1 MTAINRILIVDDE
14 DNVRRMLSTAFAL
27 QGFET
32 HCANNGRTALHLF
45 ADIHPDVV
53 LMDIRMPEMDG
64 IKALK
69 EMRSHE
75 TRTPVI
81 LMTAYAEV
89 ETAVEALRCG
99 AFDYVIKPFDL
110 DELNLIVQR
119 ALQLQSM
126 KKEIRHLHQ
135 ALSTSWQWGH
145 ILTNS
150 PAMMDICKDT
160 AKIALS
166 QASVLISGES
176 GTGKELIARAIH
188 YNSRRAKGPFIK
200 VNCAALPESLLES
213 ELFGHEKGA
222 FTGAQ
227 TLRQG
232 LFERANEGTLLL
244 DEIGEMPLVL
254 QAKLLRILQ
263 EREFERIGGH
273 QTIKVDIRI
282 IAATNRDLQ
291 AMVKEGTFREDLF
304 YRLNVIHLI
313 LPPLR
318 DRREDISLLANHF
331 LQKFSSENQR
341 DIIDIDPM
349 AMSLLTAWSWP
360 GNIRELSNV
369 IERAVVMNSGPII
382 FSEDLPPQIRQPV
395 CNAGEVKTA
404 PVGERNLKEEIVDS
418 IGQRNS
424 YVKTWGCGG
433 FLNETNIY
441 SRGKSLVFELWKN
454 GTGFSEIAN
463 ILGSKPGTIFTM
475 LRDTGGIKPHERKRA
490 VAHLTLSERE
500 EIRAGLSA
508 KMSIRAIAT
517 ALNRSPSTISREV
530 QRNRGRRYYKA
541 VDANN
546 RANRMAKRPKP
557 CLLDQ
562 NLPLRKLVLE
572 KLEMKW
578 SPEQISG
585 WLRRTKPTS
594 QNAANIT

>member
-1 MTAINRILIVDDE
+1 M
-14 DNVRRMLSTAFAL
+14 
-27 QGFET
+27 
-32 HCANNGRTALHLF
+32 
-45 ADIHPDVV
+45 
-53 LMDIRMPEMDG
+53 
-64 IKALK
+64 
-69 EMRSHE
+69 
-75 TRTPVI
+75 
-81 LMTAYAEV
+81 
-89 ETAVEALRCG
+89 
-99 AFDYVIKPFDL
+99 
-110 DELNLIVQR
+110 
-119 ALQLQSM
+119 
-126 KKEIRHLHQ
+126 
-135 ALSTSWQWGH
+135 STSWQWGH

-273 QTIKVDIRI
+273 QTIKVDIRV

-395 CNAGEVKTA
+395 CNAGEAKTA
-404 PVGERNLKEEIVDS
+404 PVGERNLKEEI
-418 IGQRNS
+418 
-424 YVKTWGCGG
+424 
-433 FLNETNIY
+433 
-441 SRGKSLVFELWKN
+441 
-454 GTGFSEIAN
+454 
-463 ILGSKPGTIFTM
+463 
-475 LRDTGGIKPHERKRA
+475 KR
-490 VAHLTLSERE
+490 VEKRIIMEVLEQQEGNRTR
-500 EIRAGLSA
+500 
-508 KMSIRAIAT
+508 T
-517 ALNRSPSTISREV
+517 ALMLGISR
-530 QRNRGRRYYKA
+530 RALMYKLQEYGIDPA
-541 VDANN
+541 DV
-546 RANRMAKRPKP
+546 
-557 CLLDQ
+557 
-562 NLPLRKLVLE
+562 
-572 KLEMKW
+572 
-578 SPEQISG
+578 
-585 WLRRTKPTS
+585 
-594 QNAANIT
+594 

>member
-1 MTAINRILIVDDE
+1 
-14 DNVRRMLSTAFAL
+14 
-27 QGFET
+27 
-32 HCANNGRTALHLF
+32 
-45 ADIHPDVV
+45 
-53 LMDIRMPEMDG
+53 
-64 IKALK
+64 
-69 EMRSHE
+69 
-75 TRTPVI
+75 
-81 LMTAYAEV
+81 
-89 ETAVEALRCG
+89 
-99 AFDYVIKPFDL
+99 
-110 DELNLIVQR
+110 
-119 ALQLQSM
+119 
-126 KKEIRHLHQ
+126 
-135 ALSTSWQWGH
+135 
-145 ILTNS
+145 
-150 PAMMDICKDT
+150 MDICKDT

-395 CNAGEVKTA
+395 CNAGEAKTA
-404 PVGERNLKEEIVDS
+404 PVGERNLKEEI
-418 IGQRNS
+418 
-424 YVKTWGCGG
+424 
-433 FLNETNIY
+433 
-441 SRGKSLVFELWKN
+441 
-454 GTGFSEIAN
+454 
-463 ILGSKPGTIFTM
+463 
-475 LRDTGGIKPHERKRA
+475 KR
-490 VAHLTLSERE
+490 VEKRIIMEVLEQQEGNRTR
-500 EIRAGLSA
+500 
-508 KMSIRAIAT
+508 T
-517 ALNRSPSTISREV
+517 ALMLGISR
-530 QRNRGRRYYKA
+530 RALMYKLQEYGIDPA
-541 VDANN
+541 DV
-546 RANRMAKRPKP
+546 
-557 CLLDQ
+557 
-562 NLPLRKLVLE
+562 
-572 KLEMKW
+572 
-578 SPEQISG
+578 
-585 WLRRTKPTS
+585 
-594 QNAANIT
+594 

>member
-1 MTAINRILIVDDE
+1 M
-14 DNVRRMLSTAFAL
+14 
-27 QGFET
+27 
-32 HCANNGRTALHLF
+32 
-45 ADIHPDVV
+45 
-53 LMDIRMPEMDG
+53 
-64 IKALK
+64 
-69 EMRSHE
+69 
-75 TRTPVI
+75 
-81 LMTAYAEV
+81 
-89 ETAVEALRCG
+89 
-99 AFDYVIKPFDL
+99 
-110 DELNLIVQR
+110 
-119 ALQLQSM
+119 
-126 KKEIRHLHQ
+126 
-135 ALSTSWQWGH
+135 
-145 ILTNS
+145 
-150 PAMMDICKDT
+150 
-160 AKIALS
+160 
-166 QASVLISGES
+166 ISGES

-395 CNAGEVKTA
+395 CNAGEAKTA
-404 PVGERNLKEEIVDS
+404 PVGERNLKEEI
-418 IGQRNS
+418 
-424 YVKTWGCGG
+424 
-433 FLNETNIY
+433 
-441 SRGKSLVFELWKN
+441 
-454 GTGFSEIAN
+454 
-463 ILGSKPGTIFTM
+463 
-475 LRDTGGIKPHERKRA
+475 KR
-490 VAHLTLSERE
+490 VEKRIIMEVLEQQEGNRTR
-500 EIRAGLSA
+500 
-508 KMSIRAIAT
+508 T
-517 ALNRSPSTISREV
+517 ALMLGISR
-530 QRNRGRRYYKA
+530 RALMYKLQEYGIDPA
-541 VDANN
+541 DV
-546 RANRMAKRPKP
+546 
-557 CLLDQ
+557 
-562 NLPLRKLVLE
+562 
-572 KLEMKW
+572 
-578 SPEQISG
+578 
-585 WLRRTKPTS
+585 
-594 QNAANIT
+594 

>member
-232 LFERANEGTLLL
+232 LFER
-244 DEIGEMPLVL
+244 
-254 QAKLLRILQ
+254 
-263 EREFERIGGH
+263 IGGH

-404 PVGERNLKEEIVDS
+404 PVGERNLKEEI
-418 IGQRNS
+418 
-424 YVKTWGCGG
+424 
-433 FLNETNIY
+433 
-441 SRGKSLVFELWKN
+441 
-454 GTGFSEIAN
+454 
-463 ILGSKPGTIFTM
+463 
-475 LRDTGGIKPHERKRA
+475 KR
-490 VAHLTLSERE
+490 VEKRIIMEVLEQQEGNRTR
-500 EIRAGLSA
+500 
-508 KMSIRAIAT
+508 T
-517 ALNRSPSTISREV
+517 ALMLGISR
-530 QRNRGRRYYKA
+530 RALMYKLQEYGIDPA
-541 VDANN
+541 DV
-546 RANRMAKRPKP
+546 
-557 CLLDQ
+557 
-562 NLPLRKLVLE
+562 
-572 KLEMKW
+572 
-578 SPEQISG
+578 
-585 WLRRTKPTS
+585 
-594 QNAANIT
+594 

>member
-1 MTAINRILIVDDE
+1 M
-14 DNVRRMLSTAFAL
+14 
-27 QGFET
+27 
-32 HCANNGRTALHLF
+32 
-45 ADIHPDVV
+45 
-53 LMDIRMPEMDG
+53 
-64 IKALK
+64 
-69 EMRSHE
+69 
-75 TRTPVI
+75 
-81 LMTAYAEV
+81 
-89 ETAVEALRCG
+89 
-99 AFDYVIKPFDL
+99 
-110 DELNLIVQR
+110 
-119 ALQLQSM
+119 
-126 KKEIRHLHQ
+126 
-135 ALSTSWQWGH
+135 
-145 ILTNS
+145 
-150 PAMMDICKDT
+150 
-160 AKIALS
+160 
-166 QASVLISGES
+166 
-176 GTGKELIARAIH
+176 IARAIH

-395 CNAGEVKTA
+395 CNAGEAKTA
-404 PVGERNLKEEIVDS
+404 PVGERNLKEEI
-418 IGQRNS
+418 
-424 YVKTWGCGG
+424 
-433 FLNETNIY
+433 
-441 SRGKSLVFELWKN
+441 
-454 GTGFSEIAN
+454 
-463 ILGSKPGTIFTM
+463 
-475 LRDTGGIKPHERKRA
+475 KR
-490 VAHLTLSERE
+490 VEKRIIMEVLEQQEGNRTR
-500 EIRAGLSA
+500 
-508 KMSIRAIAT
+508 T
-517 ALNRSPSTISREV
+517 ALMLGISR
-530 QRNRGRRYYKA
+530 RALMYKLHEYGIDPA
-541 VDANN
+541 DV
-546 RANRMAKRPKP
+546 
-557 CLLDQ
+557 
-562 NLPLRKLVLE
+562 
-572 KLEMKW
+572 
-578 SPEQISG
+578 
-585 WLRRTKPTS
+585 
-594 QNAANIT
+594 

>member
-1 MTAINRILIVDDE
+1 
-14 DNVRRMLSTAFAL
+14 
-27 QGFET
+27 
-32 HCANNGRTALHLF
+32 
-45 ADIHPDVV
+45 
-53 LMDIRMPEMDG
+53 
-64 IKALK
+64 
-69 EMRSHE
+69 
-75 TRTPVI
+75 
-81 LMTAYAEV
+81 
-89 ETAVEALRCG
+89 
-99 AFDYVIKPFDL
+99 
-110 DELNLIVQR
+110 
-119 ALQLQSM
+119 
-126 KKEIRHLHQ
+126 
-135 ALSTSWQWGH
+135 
-145 ILTNS
+145 
-150 PAMMDICKDT
+150 MDICKDT

-395 CNAGEVKTA
+395 CNAGEAKTA
-404 PVGERNLKEEIVDS
+404 PVGE
-418 IGQRNS
+418 Q
-424 YVKTWGCGG
+424 
-433 FLNETNIY
+433 
-441 SRGKSLVFELWKN
+441 
-454 GTGFSEIAN
+454 
-463 ILGSKPGTIFTM
+463 
-475 LRDTGGIKPHERKRA
+475 
-490 VAHLTLSERE
+490 
-500 EIRAGLSA
+500 
-508 KMSIRAIAT
+508 
-517 ALNRSPSTISREV
+517 
-530 QRNRGRRYYKA
+530 
-541 VDANN
+541 
-546 RANRMAKRPKP
+546 
-557 CLLDQ
+557 
-562 NLPLRKLVLE
+562 
-572 KLEMKW
+572 
-578 SPEQISG
+578 
-585 WLRRTKPTS
+585 
-594 QNAANIT
+594 

>member
-1 MTAINRILIVDDE
+1 MSFSVDELARIAIDLQSDIGHTDRFSRLITTLRQILGCDASALLRYEAHQFVPLAIDGLAQDVLG
-14 DNVRRMLSTAFAL
+14 RRFAL
-27 QGFET
+27 EGHPRLEAIARAGDVVRFPADSDLPDPYDGLIPGHESLKV
-32 HCANNGRTALHLF
+32 HACVGLPLF
-45 ADIHPDVV
+45 AGQTLIGALTLDGMDADRFDSFSDEELRLIAALVAGALNNALLIARLEAQNV
-53 LMDIRMPEMDG
+53 LPAQAVNYPLPERQEIIGLSGPM
-64 IKALK
+64 
-69 EMRSHE
+69 
-75 TRTPVI
+75 
-81 LMTAYAEV
+81 
-89 ETAVEALRCG
+89 
-99 AFDYVIKPFDL
+99 
-110 DELNLIVQR
+110 
-119 ALQLQSM
+119 LQL
-126 KKEIRHLHQ
+126 KKEI
-135 ALSTSWQWGH
+135 
-145 ILTNS
+145 
-150 PAMMDICKDT
+150 DIV
-160 AKIALS
+160 A
-166 QASVLISGES
+166 ASDLNVLISGET
-176 GTGKELIARAIH
+176 GTGKELVAKAVHQGSPRAANPLV
-188 YNSRRAKGPFIK
+188 YL
-200 VNCAALPESLLES
+200 NCAALPESLLES

-404 PVGERNLKEEIVDS
+404 PVGERNLKEEI
-418 IGQRNS
+418 
-424 YVKTWGCGG
+424 
-433 FLNETNIY
+433 
-441 SRGKSLVFELWKN
+441 
-454 GTGFSEIAN
+454 
-463 ILGSKPGTIFTM
+463 
-475 LRDTGGIKPHERKRA
+475 KR
-490 VAHLTLSERE
+490 VEKRIIMEVLEQQEGNRTR
-500 EIRAGLSA
+500 
-508 KMSIRAIAT
+508 T
-517 ALNRSPSTISREV
+517 ALMLGISR
-530 QRNRGRRYYKA
+530 RALMYKLQEYGIDPA
-541 VDANN
+541 DV
-546 RANRMAKRPKP
+546 
-557 CLLDQ
+557 
-562 NLPLRKLVLE
+562 
-572 KLEMKW
+572 
-578 SPEQISG
+578 
-585 WLRRTKPTS
+585 
-594 QNAANIT
+594 

>member
-176 GTGKELIARAIH
+176 GTGKELIANAIH
-188 YNSRRAKGPFIK
+188 HHSPRAGAAFVKF
-200 VNCAALPESLLES
+200 NCAALPDTLLES
-213 ELFGHEKGA
+213 ELFGYEEGA
-222 FTGAQ
+222 FTGAK
-227 TLRQG
+227 RGGKAG
-232 LFERANEGTLLL
+232 LFELANGGTLFF
-244 DEIGEMPLVL
+244 DEIGDMSHAVQLR
-254 QAKLLRILQ
+254 LLRVLDAK
-263 EREFERIGGH
+263 EVMHVGGDRFIPVNVRVICASH
-273 QTIKVDIRI
+273 KQLL
-282 IAATNRDLQ
+282 DL
-291 AMVKEGTFREDLF
+291 VKAGSFRLDLYF
-304 YRLNVIHLI
+304 RLAGVCLEVA
-313 LPPLR
+313 PLR
-318 DRREDISLLANHF
+318 DRLEDVPLLIANV
-331 LQKFSSENQR
+331 LKRYGKNASVVTPAILDAIR
-341 DIIDIDPM
+341 RY
-349 AMSLLTAWSWP
+349 SWP
-360 GNIRELSNV
+360 GNIRELMS
-369 IERAVVMNSGPII
+369 VMESYLVLLGDNSSSLAC
-382 FSEDLPPQIRQPV
+382 F
-395 CNAGEVKTA
+395 
-404 PVGERNLKEEIVDS
+404 EEIFRH
-418 IGQRNS
+418 RNQFFDKAPQEGTLGEQLAAYRLEIVRKEMRRCAGDRRKAARALGIS
-424 YVKTWGCGG
+424 Y
-433 FLNETNIY
+433 
-441 SRGKSLVFELWKN
+441 SSL
-454 GTGFSEIAN
+454 
-463 ILGSKPGTIFTM
+463 
-475 LRDTGGIKPHERKRA
+475 
-490 VAHLTLSERE
+490 
-500 EIRAGLSA
+500 
-508 KMSIRAIAT
+508 
-517 ALNRSPSTISREV
+517 
-530 QRNRGRRYYKA
+530 RR
-541 VDANN
+541 
-546 RANRMAKRPKP
+546 
-557 CLLDQ
+557 
-562 NLPLRKLVLE
+562 VLE
-572 KLEMKW
+572 AD
-578 SPEQISG
+578 
-585 WLRRTKPTS
+585 
-594 QNAANIT
+594 AAKDVSVQD

>member
-1 MTAINRILIVDDE
+1 
-14 DNVRRMLSTAFAL
+14 
-27 QGFET
+27 
-32 HCANNGRTALHLF
+32 
-45 ADIHPDVV
+45 
-53 LMDIRMPEMDG
+53 
-64 IKALK
+64 
-69 EMRSHE
+69 
-75 TRTPVI
+75 
-81 LMTAYAEV
+81 
-89 ETAVEALRCG
+89 
-99 AFDYVIKPFDL
+99 
-110 DELNLIVQR
+110 
-119 ALQLQSM
+119 
-126 KKEIRHLHQ
+126 
-135 ALSTSWQWGH
+135 
-145 ILTNS
+145 
-150 PAMMDICKDT
+150 MMDICKDT

-200 VNCAALPESLLES
+200 VNRAALPESLLES

-395 CNAGEVKTA
+395 CNAGEAKTA
-404 PVGERNLKEEIVDS
+404 PVGERNLKEEI
-418 IGQRNS
+418 
-424 YVKTWGCGG
+424 
-433 FLNETNIY
+433 
-441 SRGKSLVFELWKN
+441 
-454 GTGFSEIAN
+454 
-463 ILGSKPGTIFTM
+463 
-475 LRDTGGIKPHERKRA
+475 KR
-490 VAHLTLSERE
+490 VEKRIIMEVLEQQEGNRTR
-500 EIRAGLSA
+500 
-508 KMSIRAIAT
+508 T
-517 ALNRSPSTISREV
+517 ALMLGISR
-530 QRNRGRRYYKA
+530 RALMYKLQEYGIDPA
-541 VDANN
+541 DV
-546 RANRMAKRPKP
+546 
-557 CLLDQ
+557 
-562 NLPLRKLVLE
+562 
-572 KLEMKW
+572 
-578 SPEQISG
+578 
-585 WLRRTKPTS
+585 
-594 QNAANIT
+594 

>member
-1 MTAINRILIVDDE
+1 
-14 DNVRRMLSTAFAL
+14 
-27 QGFET
+27 
-32 HCANNGRTALHLF
+32 
-45 ADIHPDVV
+45 
-53 LMDIRMPEMDG
+53 
-64 IKALK
+64 
-69 EMRSHE
+69 
-75 TRTPVI
+75 
-81 LMTAYAEV
+81 
-89 ETAVEALRCG
+89 
-99 AFDYVIKPFDL
+99 
-110 DELNLIVQR
+110 
-119 ALQLQSM
+119 
-126 KKEIRHLHQ
+126 
-135 ALSTSWQWGH
+135 
-145 ILTNS
+145 
-150 PAMMDICKDT
+150 MMDICKDT

-349 AMSLLTAWSWP
+349 AMSLLTTWSWP

-395 CNAGEVKTA
+395 CNAGEAKTA
-404 PVGERNLKEEIVDS
+404 PVGERNLKEEI
-418 IGQRNS
+418 
-424 YVKTWGCGG
+424 
-433 FLNETNIY
+433 
-441 SRGKSLVFELWKN
+441 
-454 GTGFSEIAN
+454 
-463 ILGSKPGTIFTM
+463 
-475 LRDTGGIKPHERKRA
+475 KR
-490 VAHLTLSERE
+490 VEKRIIMEVLEQQDGNRTR
-500 EIRAGLSA
+500 
-508 KMSIRAIAT
+508 T
-517 ALNRSPSTISREV
+517 ALMLGISR
-530 QRNRGRRYYKA
+530 RALMYKLQEYGIDPA
-541 VDANN
+541 DV
-546 RANRMAKRPKP
+546 
-557 CLLDQ
+557 
-562 NLPLRKLVLE
+562 
-572 KLEMKW
+572 
-578 SPEQISG
+578 
-585 WLRRTKPTS
+585 
-594 QNAANIT
+594 

>member
-1 MTAINRILIVDDE
+1 
-14 DNVRRMLSTAFAL
+14 
-27 QGFET
+27 
-32 HCANNGRTALHLF
+32 
-45 ADIHPDVV
+45 
-53 LMDIRMPEMDG
+53 
-64 IKALK
+64 
-69 EMRSHE
+69 
-75 TRTPVI
+75 
-81 LMTAYAEV
+81 
-89 ETAVEALRCG
+89 
-99 AFDYVIKPFDL
+99 
-110 DELNLIVQR
+110 
-119 ALQLQSM
+119 
-126 KKEIRHLHQ
+126 
-135 ALSTSWQWGH
+135 
-145 ILTNS
+145 
-150 PAMMDICKDT
+150 MMDICKDT

-395 CNAGEVKTA
+395 CNAGEAKTA
-404 PVGERNLKEEIVDS
+404 PVGERNLKEEI
-418 IGQRNS
+418 
-424 YVKTWGCGG
+424 
-433 FLNETNIY
+433 
-441 SRGKSLVFELWKN
+441 
-454 GTGFSEIAN
+454 
-463 ILGSKPGTIFTM
+463 
-475 LRDTGGIKPHERKRA
+475 KR
-490 VAHLTLSERE
+490 VEKRIIMEVLEQQEGNRTR
-500 EIRAGLSA
+500 
-508 KMSIRAIAT
+508 T
-517 ALNRSPSTISREV
+517 ALMLGISR
-530 QRNRGRRYYKA
+530 RALMYKLQEYGIDPA
-541 VDANN
+541 DV
-546 RANRMAKRPKP
+546 
-557 CLLDQ
+557 
-562 NLPLRKLVLE
+562 
-572 KLEMKW
+572 
-578 SPEQISG
+578 
-585 WLRRTKPTS
+585 
-594 QNAANIT
+594 

>member
-1 MTAINRILIVDDE
+1 
-14 DNVRRMLSTAFAL
+14 
-27 QGFET
+27 
-32 HCANNGRTALHLF
+32 
-45 ADIHPDVV
+45 
-53 LMDIRMPEMDG
+53 
-64 IKALK
+64 
-69 EMRSHE
+69 
-75 TRTPVI
+75 
-81 LMTAYAEV
+81 
-89 ETAVEALRCG
+89 
-99 AFDYVIKPFDL
+99 
-110 DELNLIVQR
+110 
-119 ALQLQSM
+119 
-126 KKEIRHLHQ
+126 
-135 ALSTSWQWGH
+135 
-145 ILTNS
+145 
-150 PAMMDICKDT
+150 MMDICKDT

-273 QTIKVDIRI
+273 QTIKVDIRV

-395 CNAGEVKTA
+395 CNAGEAKTA
-404 PVGERNLKEEIVDS
+404 PVGERNLKEEI
-418 IGQRNS
+418 
-424 YVKTWGCGG
+424 
-433 FLNETNIY
+433 
-441 SRGKSLVFELWKN
+441 
-454 GTGFSEIAN
+454 
-463 ILGSKPGTIFTM
+463 
-475 LRDTGGIKPHERKRA
+475 KR
-490 VAHLTLSERE
+490 VEKRIIMEVLEQQEGNRTR
-500 EIRAGLSA
+500 
-508 KMSIRAIAT
+508 T
-517 ALNRSPSTISREV
+517 ALMLGISR
-530 QRNRGRRYYKA
+530 RALMYKLQEYGIDPA
-541 VDANN
+541 DV
-546 RANRMAKRPKP
+546 
-557 CLLDQ
+557 
-562 NLPLRKLVLE
+562 
-572 KLEMKW
+572 
-578 SPEQISG
+578 
-585 WLRRTKPTS
+585 
-594 QNAANIT
+594 

>member
-1 MTAINRILIVDDE
+1 
-14 DNVRRMLSTAFAL
+14 
-27 QGFET
+27 
-32 HCANNGRTALHLF
+32 
-45 ADIHPDVV
+45 
-53 LMDIRMPEMDG
+53 
-64 IKALK
+64 
-69 EMRSHE
+69 
-75 TRTPVI
+75 
-81 LMTAYAEV
+81 
-89 ETAVEALRCG
+89 
-99 AFDYVIKPFDL
+99 
-110 DELNLIVQR
+110 
-119 ALQLQSM
+119 
-126 KKEIRHLHQ
+126 
-135 ALSTSWQWGH
+135 
-145 ILTNS
+145 
-150 PAMMDICKDT
+150 MMDICKDT

-395 CNAGEVKTA
+395 CNAGEAKTT
-404 PVGERNLKEEIVDS
+404 PVGERNLKEEI
-418 IGQRNS
+418 
-424 YVKTWGCGG
+424 
-433 FLNETNIY
+433 
-441 SRGKSLVFELWKN
+441 
-454 GTGFSEIAN
+454 
-463 ILGSKPGTIFTM
+463 
-475 LRDTGGIKPHERKRA
+475 KR
-490 VAHLTLSERE
+490 VEKRIIMEVLEQQEGNRTR
-500 EIRAGLSA
+500 
-508 KMSIRAIAT
+508 T
-517 ALNRSPSTISREV
+517 ALMLGISR
-530 QRNRGRRYYKA
+530 RALMYKLQEYGIDPA
-541 VDANN
+541 DV
-546 RANRMAKRPKP
+546 
-557 CLLDQ
+557 
-562 NLPLRKLVLE
+562 
-572 KLEMKW
+572 
-578 SPEQISG
+578 
-585 WLRRTKPTS
+585 
-594 QNAANIT
+594 

>member
-1 MTAINRILIVDDE
+1 
-14 DNVRRMLSTAFAL
+14 
-27 QGFET
+27 
-32 HCANNGRTALHLF
+32 
-45 ADIHPDVV
+45 
-53 LMDIRMPEMDG
+53 
-64 IKALK
+64 
-69 EMRSHE
+69 
-75 TRTPVI
+75 
-81 LMTAYAEV
+81 
-89 ETAVEALRCG
+89 
-99 AFDYVIKPFDL
+99 
-110 DELNLIVQR
+110 
-119 ALQLQSM
+119 
-126 KKEIRHLHQ
+126 
-135 ALSTSWQWGH
+135 
-145 ILTNS
+145 
-150 PAMMDICKDT
+150 MMDICKDT

-395 CNAGEVKTA
+395 CNAGEAKTA
-404 PVGERNLKEEIVDS
+404 PVGERNLK
-418 IGQRNS
+418 R
-424 YVKTWGCGG
+424 K
-433 FLNETNIY
+433 LNASKNA
-441 SRGKSLVFELWKN
+441 SLWKCWN
-454 GTGFSEIAN
+454 NKKETE
-463 ILGSKPGTIFTM
+463 P
-475 LRDTGGIKPHERKRA
+475 
-490 VAHLTLSERE
+490 
-500 EIRAGLSA
+500 
-508 KMSIRAIAT
+508 
-517 ALNRSPSTISREV
+517 AL
-530 QRNRGRRYYKA
+530 
-541 VDANN
+541 
-546 RANRMAKRPKP
+546 
-557 CLLDQ
+557 L
-562 NLPLRKLVLE
+562 
-572 KLEMKW
+572 
-578 SPEQISG
+578 
-585 WLRRTKPTS
+585 
-594 QNAANIT
+594 

>member
-1 MTAINRILIVDDE
+1 M
-14 DNVRRMLSTAFAL
+14 
-27 QGFET
+27 
-32 HCANNGRTALHLF
+32 
-45 ADIHPDVV
+45 
-53 LMDIRMPEMDG
+53 
-64 IKALK
+64 
-69 EMRSHE
+69 
-75 TRTPVI
+75 
-81 LMTAYAEV
+81 
-89 ETAVEALRCG
+89 
-99 AFDYVIKPFDL
+99 
-110 DELNLIVQR
+110 
-119 ALQLQSM
+119 
-126 KKEIRHLHQ
+126 HQ

-395 CNAGEVKTA
+395 CNAGEAKTA
-404 PVGERNLKEEIVDS
+404 PVGERNLKEEI
-418 IGQRNS
+418 
-424 YVKTWGCGG
+424 
-433 FLNETNIY
+433 
-441 SRGKSLVFELWKN
+441 
-454 GTGFSEIAN
+454 
-463 ILGSKPGTIFTM
+463 
-475 LRDTGGIKPHERKRA
+475 KR
-490 VAHLTLSERE
+490 VEKRIIMEVLEQQEGNRTR
-500 EIRAGLSA
+500 
-508 KMSIRAIAT
+508 T
-517 ALNRSPSTISREV
+517 ALMLGISR
-530 QRNRGRRYYKA
+530 RALMYKLQEYGIDPA
-541 VDANN
+541 DV
-546 RANRMAKRPKP
+546 
-557 CLLDQ
+557 
-562 NLPLRKLVLE
+562 
-572 KLEMKW
+572 
-578 SPEQISG
+578 
-585 WLRRTKPTS
+585 
-594 QNAANIT
+594 